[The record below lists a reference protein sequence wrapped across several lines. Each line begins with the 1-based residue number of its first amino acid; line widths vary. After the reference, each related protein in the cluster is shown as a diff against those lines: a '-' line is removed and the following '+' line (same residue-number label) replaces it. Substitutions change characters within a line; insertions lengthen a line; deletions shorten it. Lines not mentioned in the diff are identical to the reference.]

1 MELTQE
7 QINDIVEAVFS
18 LMESQGML
26 PDSQLDVIAQ
36 NVKRRLKLDS
46 TGVDE
51 VPVVDSIDGV
61 NSLPCVRQSGSVFDI
76 VRAPL
81 ELLKGKLA
89 SMPIFRISSGYWQVS
104 ENDGSTWRD
113 VLDQSGNRV
122 SALGS
127 KGDPGDSV
135 NLRTTDTDIQWKS
148 GNGEWKLLIA
158 KSDLGA
164 STISELEDVS
174 IEAATAPLG
183 SLFVKGEAWQPIAPV
198 MTDKDDYENM
208 LMPVF
213 HKEIGE
219 WIFVKVS
226 AISGGN
232 IPVVKEM
239 IIGIGILDVNKLA

>member
-7 QINDIVEAVFS
+7 QINDIADIVFS
-18 LMESQGML
+18 MMESQGML
-26 PDSQLDVIAQ
+26 PGSQLDVIAQ
-36 NVKRRLKLDS
+36 NVKKRLKLDS

-61 NSLPCVRQSGSVFDI
+61 NSLPCIRQSGSVFDI

-81 ELLKGKLA
+81 WLLKGKLA
-89 SMPIFRISSGYWQVS
+89 SMPIFRISSGYWQIS
-104 ENDGSTWRD
+104 ENYGITWRD
-113 VLDQSGNRV
+113 VLDSTGKRV

-135 NLRTTDTDIQWKS
+135 NLRTTDTEVQWKS
-148 GNGEWKLLIA
+148 GNGEWEILA
-158 KSDLGA
+158 SKSDLGV
-164 STISELEDVS
+164 SSISELEDVS
-174 IEAATAPLG
+174 NEADTAPLG

-198 MTDKDDYENM
+198 MTDKDDYDNM

-232 IPVVKEM
+232 IPIVEEL
-239 IIGIGILDVNKLA
+239 ILGIGVLDVNKLA